1 MTMIRRDAALTLA
14 AAPALLA
21 TAAEAA
27 PAATPAAVVRGFIED
42 VRSGRDPDAA
52 HRYMAPHV
60 LAHQLTAENEAAV
73 ERTPA
78 DYADHIR
85 EFLRDRGAFTLEITE
100 FLADGDRV
108 YVRWRQTGRDLEP
121 RDGKPA
127 TGRPLVEIASAVYRV
142 AEGRI
147 AEYWIQIDRKGLE
160 LQLAA

>member
-1 MTMIRRDAALTLA
+1 MTMTRRDAALTLA

-27 PAATPAAVVRGFIED
+27 APPSAVVRGFIEE

-52 HRYMAPHV
+52 HRYMAPRV
-60 LAHQLTAENEAAV
+60 KAHQLASENEVTV

-78 DYADHIR
+78 DYADHVR

-100 FLADGDRV
+100 FLADSDRV
-108 YVRWRQTGRDLEP
+108 YVRWRQTGRDLET
-121 RDGKPA
+121 RDGRPA
-127 TGRPLVEIASAVYRV
+127 TEKPLVEIASAVYRV
-142 AEGRI
+142 ADGRI